1 MEAFTFLSSL
11 RRSQALMRLLGH
23 RQTYLFEYFTVQD
36 TMVIHNKDMTVWRK
50 IEHYLGG
57 DQSIRQGQLR
67 PEDSWQIQELLT
79 GSLHGPMEL
88 RGIRTQGEETVYE
101 VDAVPSEDEAAG
113 RIYLGYIR
121 DITLEKAKEK
131 SLRQQA
137 QRDSLTLL
145 YNNMT
150 GKALIDQYLREKD
163 PYASCGLLVI
173 DVDFFKNVNDRY
185 GHLFGDKVLQELAHL
200 LQTLFSKKDILV
212 RAGGD
217 EFLVFLKDV
226 DHATLLNKTRQ
237 LSESVRKI
245 PFSENDYC
253 LTCSIGAC
261 FLPENVS
268 GYLYSQLFEN
278 ADWALYQAKENGR
291 NQYVFCDDLRRY
303 TESTPHVAHLD
314 ADGPELDTRYLHN
327 DLISTAFEIF
337 EKTSRFEDAID
348 LFLKIVGIRL
358 QLDRITILST
368 NIKERR
374 HTKLFQWLAPKAF
387 SALADTVSFT
397 KEDFLTLFQSY
408 DENGIAVLQHDN
420 LSMYSP
426 AAQAQLMQGGVKTAV
441 YTAIYNEGE
450 YQGAVA
456 YIVCGSKR
464 FWTTQSRR
472 ELGELTKII
481 TAYLTRHL
489 AANAIDGGR
498 ITAPDFDRLTG
509 LLSFT
514 RFREEVEHK
523 IVGGYAEGYQIIY
536 CDFENFKYFNEV
548 YGYAT
553 GDKILK
559 EFSDLLVE
567 AVKTKGESYL
577 CRIVGDQFCL
587 YLRHTPQGPDD
598 SVARFAAAFGQ
609 AFSQRQA
616 LLYPEAHLRVRFGI
630 YAVEPSCLSA
640 SSAIDKAN
648 FARKQILSDARELV
662 RLYDKET
669 AQRQTLTNELMNGLI
684 RAMEHHEFKLYLQP
698 KFSLADL
705 TVIGAEALVRWEKPD
720 GTILYPDQFIPILEN
735 SGRIVE
741 LDLYMLDQVAA
752 FLERNA
758 KAGRKLIPI
767 AVNAS
772 VLLAKDLRNA
782 ETYSKILADH
792 HINAA
797 LLEIELTETA
807 AVSEFD
813 CVKRLFACF
822 QEKNM
827 QTSLDDFG
835 AGYSL
840 LNSVVDIPINT
851 VKLDRSFLTRC
862 TTNQRGLYFLQE
874 IVNMVKGLGYQVICE
889 GIETKD
895 QVDLMRSLGC
905 DAAQGF
911 WFSKAISAEAF
922 EQKYMTD

>member
-1 MEAFTFLSSL
+1 MEAFLFLSSL

-67 PEDSWQIQELLT
+67 PEDSWQIRELLT

-113 RIYLGYIR
+113 TIYLGYIR

-348 LFLKIVGIRL
+348 LFLKVVGIRL

-374 HTKLFQWLAPKAF
+374 HTKLFQWLAPKAS

-464 FWTTQSRR
+464 FWSTQSRR

-553 GDKILK
+553 GDKVLK

-609 AFSQRQA
+609 AFSQRQ
-616 LLYPEAHLRVRFGI
+616 
-630 YAVEPSCLSA
+630 
-640 SSAIDKAN
+640 
-648 FARKQILSDARELV
+648 
-662 RLYDKET
+662 
-669 AQRQTLTNELMNGLI
+669 TLTNELMNGLI

-705 TVIGAEALVRWEKPD
+705 SVIGAEALVRWEKPD

-741 LDLYMLDQVAA
+741 LDLYMLEQVAA

-911 WFSKAISAEAF
+911 WFSKAISTEAF

>member
-1 MEAFTFLSSL
+1 MERNKTIMKLCYLQTTFYIVFLT
-11 RRSQALMRLLGH
+11 ALITRH
-23 RQTYLFEYFTVQD
+23 R
-36 TMVIHNKDMTVWRK
+36 
-50 IEHYLGG
+50 
-57 DQSIRQGQLR
+57 
-67 PEDSWQIQELLT
+67 
-79 GSLHGPMEL
+79 
-88 RGIRTQGEETVYE
+88 RGISQKTFAFLIILSLVGC
-101 VDAVPSEDEAAG
+101 AV
-113 RIYLGYIR
+113 
-121 DITLEKAKEK
+121 
-131 SLRQQA
+131 
-137 QRDSLTLL
+137 SLTL
-145 YNNMT
+145 
-150 GKALIDQYLREKD
+150 GDYLRNMIRSSGFDVAGVHDKKSLEKKLQQLQNAD
-163 PYASCGLLVI
+163 DTL
-173 DVDFFKNVNDRY
+173 NVGVMMFDLNNLKKINDTY
-185 GHLFGDKVLQELAHL
+185 GHEQGDVFIQPFAASLTRILTEDSFLAR
-200 LQTLFSKKDILV
+200 F
-212 RAGGD
+212 GGD
-217 EFLVFLKDV
+217 EFVVFLKDIPNT
-226 DHATLLNKTRQ
+226 TLLQKTRQ
-237 LSESVRKI
+237 LSESVQQVK
-245 PFSENDYC
+245 FWENDYRM
-253 LTCSIGAC
+253 TCSIGAC
-261 FLPENVS
+261 FLPENTA
-268 GYLYSQLFEN
+268 GYSFDQLFEN
-278 ADWALYQAKENGR
+278 ADWALYQAKQNGR
-291 NQYVFCDDLRRY
+291 NQYVFCDNLRRY
-303 TESTPHVAHLD
+303 AQAVPAAPETADID
-314 ADGPELDTRYLHN
+314 ARYLHN
-327 DLISTAFEIF
+327 DLISTAFELF
-337 EKTSRFEDAID
+337 EKNNSFETAIP

-374 HTKLFQWLAPKAF
+374 HTKLFQWLASKAS

-426 AAQAQLMQGGVKTAV
+426 AAQDQLMQGGVKTAV

-553 GDKILK
+553 GDKVLK

-616 LLYPEAHLRVRFGI
+616 LVYPEAHLRVRFGI
-630 YAVEPSCLSA
+630 YAVEPTCLSA

-648 FARKQILSDARELV
+648 FARKQILSDAHELV
-662 RLYDKET
+662 RLYDKEA
-669 AQRQTLTNELMNGLI
+669 AQRQALTNELMNGLI
-684 RAMEHHEFKLYLQP
+684 RAIEHHEFKLYLQP

-741 LDLYMLDQVAA
+741 LDLYMLEQVAA

-922 EQKYMTD
+922 EEKYMTD

>member
-1 MEAFTFLSSL
+1 MELLTFLSDPKHSE
-11 RRSQALMRLLGH
+11 ALMTLLGH
-23 RQTYLFEYFTVQD
+23 RKTYLFEYFTTRD
-36 TMVIHNKDMTVWRK
+36 TMVIYNKDLTVWRE
-50 IEHYLGG
+50 IDRYLSGG
-57 DQSIRQGQLR
+57 RSISLGRLR
-67 PEDSWQIQELLT
+67 PEDSWQLRELLT
-79 GSLHGPMEL
+79 GNLHGPMEL
-88 RGIRTQGEETVYE
+88 RGTNRRDEATVYE
-101 VDAVPSEDEAAG
+101 VDAVPSEDEAG
-113 RIYLGYIR
+113 GTLYLGYVR

-145 YNNMT
+145 YNNRT

-163 PYASCGLLVI
+163 PYDSCGLLVI

-200 LQTLFSKKDILV
+200 LRTLFTKKDILV

-226 DHATLLNKTRQ
+226 DHATVLNKTRQ

-268 GYLYSQLFEN
+268 GYSCAQLFEN

-303 TESTPHVAHLD
+303 TKPTPHVAHLETSS
-314 ADGPELDTRYLHN
+314 PELDTRYLYN

-337 EKTSRFEDAID
+337 ERTSRFEDAIE
-348 LFLKIVGIRL
+348 LFLKVAGIRL
-358 QLDRITILST
+358 QLDRITVLST
-368 NIKERR
+368 NTKERR
-374 HTKLFQWLAPKAF
+374 TSRQFQWVSPRTAE
-387 SALADTVSFT
+387 ALTSPAGFT
-397 KEDFLTLFQSY
+397 KEDFLTLYQSY
-408 DENGIAVLQHDN
+408 DENGTTVLHAGELD
-420 LSMYSP
+420 MYSP
-426 AAQAQLMQGGVKTAV
+426 AAQALLLQGGAKTVV
-441 YTAIYNEGE
+441 YAAMYNEGE
-450 YQGAVA
+450 YQGAIA
-456 YIVCGSKR
+456 YVVCGSKR
-464 FWTTQSRR
+464 YWTNQSRR

-489 AANAIDGGR
+489 AANATGGGR
-498 ITAPDFDRLTG
+498 IFAPDLDWLTG
-509 LLSFT
+509 LLSFS

-523 IVGGYAEGYQIIY
+523 IVGGYAVGSLVLY
-536 CDFENFKYFNEV
+536 CDFENFKYFNDV
-548 YGYAT
+548 YGYST
-553 GDKILK
+553 GNKLLK
-559 EFSDLLVE
+559 DFSDRLVQ
-567 AVKTKGESYL
+567 AVSKVSESYL
-577 CRIVGDQFCL
+577 CRVASDHFCL
-587 YLRHTPQGPDD
+587 YLPRRDQDLQA
-598 SVARFAAAFGQ
+598 VIRFFQDLGED
-609 AFSQRQA
+609 FSRRQA
-616 LLYPEAHLRVRFGI
+616 QTYPNAYLRVRFGL
-630 YAVEPSCLSA
+630 YTVEPTCPSA

-648 FARKQILSDARELV
+648 FARKQILADARTLV
-662 RLYDKET
+662 RLYDQEMAT
-669 AQRQTLTNELMNGLI
+669 RQTLTNELMNGLL
-684 RAMEHHEFKLYLQP
+684 RAMEQHEFKLYLQP

-705 TVIGAEALVRWEKPD
+705 SVIGAEALVRWERAD
-720 GTILYPDQFIPILEN
+720 GTVVYPDQFIPILEN

-741 LDLYMLDQVAA
+741 LDLYMLEQVAA

-758 KAGRKLIPI
+758 ALGHTLIPI

-782 ETYSKILADH
+782 ETYSRILAEH
-792 HINAA
+792 HINAS

-835 AGYSL
+835 AGYSV

-862 TTNQRGLYFLQE
+862 TTNQRGLYFLRE
-874 IVNMVKGLGYQVICE
+874 IVKMVKGLGYRVVCE
-889 GIETKD
+889 GIETQD
-895 QVDLMRSLGC
+895 QVNLMRSLGC

-911 WFSKAISAEAF
+911 WFSKAISAEEF

>member
-1 MEAFTFLSSL
+1 MEAFLFLSSL

-67 PEDSWQIQELLT
+67 PEDSWQIRELLT

-101 VDAVPSEDEAAG
+101 VDAVPSEDEAVG
-113 RIYLGYIR
+113 TIYLGYIR

-348 LFLKIVGIRL
+348 LFLKVVGIRL

-374 HTKLFQWLAPKAF
+374 HTKLFQWLAPKAS

-523 IVGGYAEGYQIIY
+523 IVSGYAEGYQIIY

-553 GDKILK
+553 GDKVLK

-567 AVKTKGESYL
+567 AVKTKGESYHG
-577 CRIVGDQFCL
+577 RIVGDQFCL

-630 YAVEPSCLSA
+630 YAVEPTCLSA

-705 TVIGAEALVRWEKPD
+705 TVIGAEALVRWEMPD

-741 LDLYMLDQVAA
+741 LDLYMLEQVAA

-911 WFSKAISAEAF
+911 WFSKAISTEAF

>member
-1 MEAFTFLSSL
+1 MEAFLFLSSL

-67 PEDSWQIQELLT
+67 PEDSWQIRELLT

-113 RIYLGYIR
+113 TIYLGYIR

-314 ADGPELDTRYLHN
+314 AAGPELDTRYLHN

-348 LFLKIVGIRL
+348 LFLKIVGILL

-374 HTKLFQWLAPKAF
+374 HTKLFQWLASKAS

-426 AAQAQLMQGGVKTAV
+426 AAQDQLMQGGVKTAV

-553 GDKILK
+553 GDKVLK

-616 LLYPEAHLRVRFGI
+616 L
-630 YAVEPSCLSA
+630 
-640 SSAIDKAN
+640 
-648 FARKQILSDARELV
+648 
-662 RLYDKET
+662 
-669 AQRQTLTNELMNGLI
+669 TNELMNSLI
-684 RAMEHHEFKLYLQP
+684 RAIEHHEFKLYLQP

-741 LDLYMLDQVAA
+741 LDLYMLEQVAA

-922 EQKYMTD
+922 EEKYMTD

>member
-1 MEAFTFLSSL
+1 MEAFLFLSSL

-67 PEDSWQIQELLT
+67 PEDSWQIRELLT

-101 VDAVPSEDEAAG
+101 VDAVPSEDEAVG
-113 RIYLGYIR
+113 TIYLGYIR

-348 LFLKIVGIRL
+348 LFLKVVGIRL

-374 HTKLFQWLAPKAF
+374 HTKLFQWLASKAS

-464 FWTTQSRR
+464 FWSTQSRR

-553 GDKILK
+553 GDKVLK
-559 EFSDLLVE
+559 EFSNLLVE

-609 AFSQRQA
+609 AFS
-616 LLYPEAHLRVRFGI
+616 
-630 YAVEPSCLSA
+630 
-640 SSAIDKAN
+640 
-648 FARKQILSDARELV
+648 
-662 RLYDKET
+662 
-669 AQRQTLTNELMNGLI
+669 QRQTLTNELMNGLI

-741 LDLYMLDQVAA
+741 LDLYMLEQVAA

-911 WFSKAISAEAF
+911 WFSKAISTEAF